1 MKKNKDNIKQ
11 KNNKIELMD
20 FVIFGITFIILGTI
34 LLAYFPGIITSDIID
49 QIGQAETNMY
59 SPDHP
64 IIHTFFVGNLTKL
77 GGIWV
82 PALVQ
87 IITLSLIWTYVCNV
101 LRRYNNSKKNKICQI
116 ILTVIIFLMPITFM
130 YSITLWKDIMYSY
143 GFLLLIILMYIG
155 MKENYKYT
163 LPQIILFSLSCV
175 IIMKFRHNGFPI
187 GLLMLAMFMILNF
200 INVKKVK
207 ETFKFLISFIIIFMI
222 MTLPEIFVN
231 KVTGPVSVGGVFTC
245 SKIYAMGGLL
255 NSDVTFE
262 KEDIEFL
269 NKILDTKEWKELYT
283 PYNGTPIL
291 FNENIDLEELDKE
304 DNKKKF
310 DEIFL
315 KYAKQKPKVILNHLI
330 SVNSIW
336 WSIPEKYGMHSL
348 VLTND
353 WVSDMSEGKYDNH
366 PILKEANKNL
376 TEKISEIWGNSFKN
390 EIQLRPA
397 TMILIT
403 LIAIII
409 ICVKEKKIRY
419 IILMLPMWLNI
430 GTYVFFISS
439 QDQRY
444 FYPCN
449 MTAYVT
455 VLIVAS
461 ILTKNKKKKIENKK
475 NEIANKKNPK
485 TLIIVPAYNEEKNI
499 KKTVEDIK
507 KNSEYDY
514 IVINDC
520 SKDRTKEVCE
530 KNGFNLISLPIN
542 NGLTSVMQ
550 LGMKYAYQNGY
561 DIAIQFDGDGQ
572 HQAKYLKKLV
582 NEIINNESDVVI
594 GSRFVERKKPYS
606 IRMVGSRLISWTIKM
621 TTSKKIMDPT
631 SGMRAYNKKAIV
643 EFNKNPSLTPE
654 PDTIVYM
661 LKKEMKITEVQ
672 VEMKEREFGES
683 YLNPVRS
690 IKYMIDMFFS
700 ILLIRNITRK
710 VK

>member
-59 SPDHP
+59 SPAHP

-485 TLIIVPAYNEEKNI
+485 TLIIVPAYNEEKSI
-499 KKTVEDIK
+499 KKVINNIYEQKIK
-507 KNSEYDY
+507 NCDVLVINDGSKDNTYNEAKKTKA
-514 IVINDC
+514 IVING
-520 SKDRTKEVCE
+520 V
-530 KNGFNLISLPIN
+530 NNLGIGGAVQTGYLYAK
-542 NGLTSVMQ
+542 
-550 LGMKYAYQNGY
+550 KYNY
-561 DIAIQFDGDGQ
+561 DIAIQIDADGQ
-572 HQAKYLKKLV
+572 HDPKYIKKLII
-582 NEIINNESDVVI
+582 EITKGNDMVI
-594 GSRFVERKKPYS
+594 GSRFIEDSKYNQTFF
-606 IRMVGSRLISWTIKM
+606 RMLGINIISFIIKSM
-621 TTSKKIMDPT
+621 TGVKIYDTTS
-631 SGMRAYNKKAIV
+631 GYRAI
-643 EFNKNPSLTPE
+643 NKNIIEEFSKNYPYDYPE
-654 PDTIVYM
+654 PCTNMAMI
-661 LKKEMKITEVQ
+661 KE
-672 VEMKEREFGES
+672 G
-683 YLNPVRS
+683 Y
-690 IKYMIDMFFS
+690 
-700 ILLIRNITRK
+700 K
-710 VK
+710 VKEIDVKMKKRETGVSSISPLKSVIYMFKVILYIILMGI